1 MSTTTKVKDFT
12 YDGPKMDLLEKS
24 RWITALLDGSFKQ
37 GRGALCKIPTGRHG
51 GKREPR
57 YCCLGVKAAVD
68 GHTFST
74 DDVVRAAAP
83 GPNFLYLAMDDGRW
97 RMYTDGLP
105 SGIVRDASGDQIAD
119 VAGFFADVNDKR
131 RWSFQRIAR
140 WIDQNL

>member
-24 RWITALLDGSFKQ
+24 RWIAALLDGSFKQ

-57 YCCLGVKAAVD
+57 YCCLGVKAVVD
-68 GHTFST
+68 GHTFRP
-74 DDVVRAAAP
+74 DGRPWRPD
-83 GPNFLYLAMDDGRW
+83 NFLCLMMADGSTGT
-97 RMYTDGLP
+97 YTNGLP
-105 SGIVRDASGDQIAD
+105 SGIVRDASGDKIGD
-119 VAGFFADVNDKR
+119 LPDFFADVNDKR

>member
-57 YCCLGVKAAVD
+57 HCCLGVKAAID
-68 GHTFST
+68 GHTFSAC
-74 DDVVRAAAP
+74 DAADRQ
-83 GPNFLYLAMDDGRW
+83 GNFLYLGLDAGAW
-97 RMYTDGLP
+97 SMYASGLVG
-105 SGIVRDASGDQIAD
+105 GIVRNASGDKMPGGL
-119 VAGFFADVNDKR
+119 AGFLAYANDQR

>member
-1 MSTTTKVKDFT
+1 MGTTTKVKDFT

-37 GRGALCKIPTGRHG
+37 GRGALCKIPAGRHG

-57 YCCLGVKAAVD
+57 HCCLGVKAAID
-68 GHTFST
+68 GHTFSAHPA
-74 DDVVRAAAP
+74 VRA
-83 GPNFLYLAMDDGRW
+83 GRGDNFLVLEMADGASG
-97 RMYTDGLP
+97 MYANGLP
-105 SGIVRDASGDQIAD
+105 SGIVRDASGDDITD
-119 VAGFFADVNDKR
+119 VAVFLADSNDRR